1 MAFHDFYG
9 QQADMYSFIYI
20 PKFLMTERTFSGI
33 QNISKIIYGFLMDR
47 MKMSVKNQWIDDKG
61 RVYLIYPMNELEN
74 DAGMSRKR
82 IMECLQE
89 LKEAGEKD
97 VPASEPFD
105 EKKYQLKL
113 LKEKAL
119 EAQKMLDE
127 KNSSSESEGK

>member
-1 MAFHDFYG
+1 MAFHSFYR

-20 PKFLMTERTFSGI
+20 PKFLMTERIFSGI
-33 QNISKIIYGFLMDR
+33 QNTSKIIYGFLMDR

-89 LKEAGEKD
+89 LKEAGLLEQD
-97 VPASEPFD
+97 VDRPGHSGIM
-105 EKKYQLKL
+105 YLKHISG
-113 LKEKAL
+113 E
-119 EAQKMLDE
+119 
-127 KNSSSESEGK
+127 

>member
-20 PKFLMTERTFSGI
+20 PKFLMTERIFSGI
-33 QNISKIIYGFLMDR
+33 QNTSKIIYGFLMDR

-89 LKEAGEKD
+89 LKEAGLLEQDGGNSGYSGIMYLKHI
-97 VPASEPFD
+97 SE
-105 EKKYQLKL
+105 E
-113 LKEKAL
+113 
-119 EAQKMLDE
+119 
-127 KNSSSESEGK
+127 

>member
-20 PKFLMTERTFSGI
+20 PKFLMTERTFSSI
-33 QNISKIIYGFLMDR
+33 QNTSKIIYGFLMDR
-47 MKMSVKNQWIDDKG
+47 MKMSIKNQWIDDKG

-89 LKEAGEKD
+89 LKEAGLLEQD
-97 VPASEPFD
+97 VD
-105 EKKYQLKL
+105 DLGYTGIMYLKHIAV
-113 LKEKAL
+113 E
-119 EAQKMLDE
+119 
-127 KNSSSESEGK
+127 